1 MKKIFLVYLLSF
13 QFFACAQNNISLKEK
28 FSSLFLVGAVINQE
42 DYQILDKD
50 PKIIEIVQ
58 GDFNALTPENSMK
71 WMHIHPN
78 FDKYTFSNADKIVKF
93 SENNDMYLLG
103 HTLLWHNQ
111 VPSYVYDIRDKI
123 TFENHV
129 KKHIT
134 TVVNRYSGKVDMWDV
149 VNEALEDDGSL
160 RKTVFFEMMGENYIE
175 KAFKFANEI
184 DPDVALAYNDYN
196 LYKPDKRKGAIRIIK
211 SLKDKGIRI
220 DAVGIQAHWD
230 LDFPSIELIEETII
244 ELASTGVDV
253 MITELDITVI
263 PNPWALAGI
272 NRDEFKKFEGDKKWN
287 PYENG
292 LPKNIEKKLTKRYQ
306 DIFKLFVKHSDKI
319 SRVTFWGTTDKYTW
333 RNDNPIRN
341 RVDYPL
347 LFDRDYN
354 KKLAYDAIMDIKI
367 KK

>member
-1 MKKIFLVYLLSF
+1 M
-13 QFFACAQNNISLKEK
+13 
-28 FSSLFLVGAVINQE
+28 
-42 DYQILDKD
+42 
-50 PKIIEIVQ
+50 
-58 GDFNALTPENSMK
+58 
-71 WMHIHPN
+71 
-78 FDKYTFSNADKIVKF
+78 
-93 SENNDMYLLG
+93 
-103 HTLLWHNQ
+103 
-111 VPSYVYDIRDKI
+111 
-123 TFENHV
+123 

-134 TVVNRYSGKVDMWDV
+134 TVVNRYSRKVDMWDV
-149 VNEALEDDGSL
+149 VNEALDDDGSL

-319 SRVTFWGTTDKYTW
+319 SRVTSVSYTHLTL
-333 RNDNPIRN
+333 PT
-341 RVDYPL
+341 
-347 LFDRDYN
+347 
-354 KKLAYDAIMDIKI
+354 KA
-367 KK
+367 